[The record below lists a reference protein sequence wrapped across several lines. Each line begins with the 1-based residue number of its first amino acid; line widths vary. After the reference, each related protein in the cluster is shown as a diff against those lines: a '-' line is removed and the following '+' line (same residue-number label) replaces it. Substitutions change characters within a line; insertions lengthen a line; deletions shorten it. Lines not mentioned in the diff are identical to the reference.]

1 MGCYKSQGKLVL
13 LSQKFGDIFQKVF
26 INPVYSSD
34 ILFSES
40 FLCYFLLLL
49 LVLVIWFVIFS
60 GQYNSNHCKGRYHF

>member
-60 GQYNSNHCKGRYHF
+60 GQYNSNHCKSGYHF